1 MVPGAQR
8 REDGALSEPAV
19 HVLAACV
26 GDRKI
31 SFCTSA
37 NPDDLN
43 PEGDFL
49 PMTIKTHGSGLEV
62 PIPISIALRDS
73 TLELRCGQMF
83 SVLPD
88 GSGLRQLTD
97 SRGLVEAD
105 DGTFIG
111 ELPGQWAYGPYH

>member
-1 MVPGAQR
+1 
-8 REDGALSEPAV
+8 
-19 HVLAACV
+19 
-26 GDRKI
+26 
-31 SFCTSA
+31 
-37 NPDDLN
+37 
-43 PEGDFL
+43 
-49 PMTIKTHGSGLEV
+49 
-62 PIPISIALRDS
+62 
-73 TLELRCGQMF
+73 MF